1 MTQPAGGHDAGRL
14 SPDDPTSCRPGSIHG
29 TPKARRSPRSQ
40 TRLTGQTRTG
50 NAPNQTGGSESGAP
64 RHYWLSLY
72 STSRRGGNGVE
83 HATEALEEKYKDK
96 GRKTRS
102 TVPSSVAVSG
112 AKTIDLSRH
121 IEQQPGYLARVREEL
136 ELRRSRRW
144 LTATTLL
151 ALAAALTSAR

>member
-1 MTQPAGGHDAGRL
+1 MSAWIDSRDAKGEAL
-14 SPDDPTSCRPGSIHG
+14 
-29 TPKARRSPRSQ
+29 A
-40 TRLTGQTRTG
+40 
-50 NAPNQTGGSESGAP
+50 SESDSSDRADTD
-64 RHYWLSLY
+64 RQRSKTRQAVLSRGLRVTFGCR
-72 STSRRGGNGVE
+72 STPTSRRGGNGVE

-121 IEQQPGYLARVREEL
+121 IEQQPGYFARVREEL